1 MTRLALMLGF
11 VAAAL
16 TTPAAN
22 AATAL
27 QPVDLRCEYEVNPLG
42 VDVPQPRLAWKL
54 AGDARGLRQ
63 TACHILVA
71 STPDLLAQDQ
81 GDLWD
86 SGKVGSDETIHIAY
100 AGAPLKTAQTVYWKV
115 KTWDQSGQASAWSQ
129 PATWTMGVMNDADW
143 AGARWITAAGATN
156 LVPAR
161 KFIGYHAAETRQDE
175 VKWVQVD
182 LGRAWPIESVKLH
195 PMQHANRD
203 GFGFPHRFKVE
214 AADDADFSKPLLI
227 ADQTT
232 ADFPNPGV
240 KPVIFEGK
248 GVTARFV
255 RVTATKLWLRDTA
268 YCFALKQ
275 LEVISGGRNVARG
288 TQVSYKDTVENYG
301 WGAAGL
307 TDGAIE
313 PVKPQPNFDS
323 LRLRREFTVKPGLA
337 QATLFVCGLG
347 HYELNVN
354 GGKVGDALLAP
365 GWTKYDKTCLYD
377 THDLTGVLRP
387 GVNALGLTLGNGMYR
402 VRGGR
407 YTKFKGAFGPIQA
420 VAQLRLAYADGSTE
434 IIATDSQWKVSAGP
448 ITFSCIYGGEDY
460 DARLEEP
467 GWDRGGFNDAAWERA
482 VATAGPGGQLRGM
495 TWGAPPMRAL
505 ETIRPA
511 SVKELRPGVAI
522 YDLGQNA
529 PIMPRLRVR
538 GAAGAVVK
546 ITPAELLRG
555 DGALDRGSCGGGEA
569 YWKYTLAGG
578 GGETWFPKFFYHGC
592 RYLQVE
598 RLAATPGGP
607 LPEVEQLEGVVVHS
621 ASAPVGEF
629 ACSNELFNRIRA
641 LIRWAQR
648 ANLAHVITDC
658 PHRERLGWLEQYHL
672 HGASLRYEF
681 DLARMYAKGM
691 TDMADSQLA
700 NGLVPD
706 IAPEYTVFGGGF
718 RDSPEWG
725 SAFVIVP
732 WQQYEWTGDREL
744 LRRHFDGMKRYVDY
758 LSGTAKG
765 HIVSHGLGD
774 WYDVGPRPPGE
785 AQLTPRALTATA
797 FYYYDAEIVARTAA
811 LLGRTADAQKY
822 GALAAEIRAAF
833 NAKLYDAA
841 KRQYATGSQCANAMP
856 LVLELAPAEARPAL
870 VEAIAADVRARG
882 NAVSAG
888 DVGFRYL
895 LRALADGGRSDVIFD
910 MNNQSEKPGYGYQLK
925 QGATSLTEAWDAGRA
940 SSHNHFMLGH
950 IMEWFYHDLAGLGP
964 DPAGPGFKRI
974 LIKPQ
979 PVGDLAWARA
989 RYDSI
994 RGQIAS
1000 EWKRADGKFL
1010 LAVTIPPNT
1019 TATVHLPT
1027 TNPATVTESGQPAAQ
1042 AGGVR
1047 FLRAGQG
1054 VAVFEIASGR
1064 YAFAGEMGR

>member
-1 MTRLALMLGF
+1 MKSILLPLFFSLALS
-11 VAAAL
+11 V
-16 TTPAAN
+16 N
-22 AATAL
+22 AADAGL
-27 QPVDLRCEYEVNPLG
+27 APIDLRCEYEPNPLG
-42 VDVPQPRLAWKL
+42 VDVSAPRLFWKL
-54 AGDARGLRQ
+54 GGEGRGLKQ
-63 TACHILVA
+63 TAYRVLA
-71 STPDLLAQDQ
+71 SSSTAVLARDQ

-86 SGKVGSDETIHIAY
+86 SGKVSSEETIQIRY
-100 AGAPLKTAQTVYWKV
+100 AGQALKSAQPVLWKLKV
-115 KTWDQSGQASAWSQ
+115 WDQAGRESAWSP
-129 PATWTMGVMNDADW
+129 PAAWTMGLLADADW

-156 LVPAR
+156 TGPAR
-161 KFIGYHAAETRQDE
+161 KSIGYHAGETKVDE

-182 LGRAWPIESVKLH
+182 LGRTFPIESVKLH

-203 GFGFPHRFKVE
+203 GFGFPLRFKVE
-214 AADDADFSKPLLI
+214 VAADASSQNPSLI
-227 ADQTT
+227 ADQTA
-232 ADFPNPGV
+232 ADYPSPGL
-240 KPVIFEGK
+240 KPVDFAGK
-248 GVTARFV
+248 GVAARFV

-275 LEVISGGRNVARG
+275 LEVFSGGKNVALG
-288 TQVSYKDTVENYG
+288 AKVGHKDTVENYG

-307 TDGAIE
+307 TDGATE
-313 PVKPQPNFDS
+313 PSKPQPNYDS

-337 QATLFVCGLG
+337 KATLFVCGLG

-354 GGKVGDALLAP
+354 GGKVGDELLAP

-377 THDLTGVLRP
+377 THDLTATLRP
-387 GVNALGLTLGNGMYR
+387 GANALGLTLGNGMYR

-407 YTKFKGAFGPIQA
+407 YTKFKGSFGPIKA
-420 VAQLRLAYADGSTE
+420 IAQLRLTYADGTSET
-434 IIATDSQWKVSAGP
+434 IVTDPQWKVSPGP

-460 DARLEEP
+460 DARLEER
-467 GWDRGGFNDAAWERA
+467 GWDQGGFNDAAWERT
-482 VATAGPGGQLRGM
+482 VATTGPGGTLRGM
-495 TWGAPPMRAL
+495 SWGAAPMRAI
-505 ETIRPA
+505 ETIRPV

-529 PIMPRLRVR
+529 PIMPRLRVK
-538 GAAGAVVK
+538 GAAGAFVR
-546 ITPAELLRG
+546 ITPSELLRN
-555 DGALDRGSCGGGEA
+555 DGSLDRGSCGGGES

-578 GGETWFPKFFYHGC
+578 NVETWFPKFFYHGC

-598 RLAATPGGP
+598 RIPAAPGGP
-607 LPEVEQLEGVVVHS
+607 LPEVELLEGVVVHS
-621 ASAPVGEF
+621 ASAPVGDF
-629 ACSNELFNRIRA
+629 ACSNELFNRIRT

-732 WQQYEWTGDREL
+732 WQQYEWSGDLEL

-758 LSGTAKG
+758 LGGTAKG
-765 HIVSHGLGD
+765 QIVSHGLGD
-774 WYDVGPRPPGE
+774 WYDVGPRPPGM
-785 AQLTPRALTATA
+785 AQLTPLALTATG
-797 FYYYDAEIVARTAA
+797 FYFYDAEIVAKTAA

-822 GALAAEIRAAF
+822 GALAAEIRSAF

-856 LVLELAPAEARPAL
+856 LVLDLAPAEARASL

-925 QGATSLTEAWDAGRA
+925 KGATSLTEAWDAGRG

-950 IMEWFYHDLAGLGP
+950 IMEWFYHDLAGLAP
-964 DPAGPGFKRI
+964 DPSAPGFKKI
-974 LIKPQ
+974 LIRPQ
-979 PVGDLAWARA
+979 PVGDITWARA
-989 RYDSI
+989 SYESV
-994 RGQIAS
+994 RGKIS
-1000 EWKRADGKFL
+1000 VEWKKAGGQFTL
-1010 LAVTIPPNT
+1010 VAMVPPGA
-1019 TATVHLPT
+1019 TATVYLPT
-1027 TNPATVTESGQPAAQ
+1027 AKPESIKEGGKSASQAEGVKFLRVADGRAQFEIQSGQY
-1042 AGGVR
+1042 R
-1047 FLRAGQG
+1047 FE
-1054 VAVFEIASGR
+1054 F
-1064 YAFAGEMGR
+1064 